1 MVKKISLKS
10 RRYQI
15 SISTKEQDEELACR
29 RHDVY
34 AVELRQ
40 HETNRIGRL
49 GDSLDDYNVNFV
61 VCVGG
66 ELAGFISL
74 TPPGKRG
81 FSIDKY
87 FKRSDLPFR
96 IDESVWETRLLT
108 VFKKHRGSVVS
119 GLLMYG
125 ALRWVESHGGKQI
138 VIIGHRGINEMYK
151 RLGFQ
156 ALGLSAQSGALTY
169 DLLLGTVAQLRD
181 KSEEQEKILNRLFDQ
196 TDWQLPVPFNPPV
209 PCFHGGA
216 FFKAIGECFDQL
228 DRKNSVVN
236 ADVLDAWFP
245 PSPKIISAI
254 NENLSWLLRT
264 SPPTGCE
271 GFLSEVANAR
281 GVKPCNVLPGAGSSD
296 LIFRAFRQWLT
307 QSSKVLILDPTYG
320 EYSHVLEKVVRCRVD
335 RVRLKYKNGFA
346 LDLNDFEQALEKKY
360 DLIVLVNPNSPTG
373 KYLSKE
379 NMIKILSQIPPTT
392 RIWVDETYME
402 YVGFNQ
408 SLEQVA
414 VSSENVIV
422 CKSMSKVYAL
432 SGARVAY
439 LCGGQHQMEPLRT
452 ITPPWVISMPA
463 QLAGVYALDDPSY
476 YEARYKETHVLRE
489 AFSSELSEIGL
500 EVFPS
505 VANFLLC
512 KLPEGGKCAKDVVEA
527 CVLEGVYLR
536 DVSSM
541 GASIGANYLR
551 IAVKN
556 KSDNERIL
564 NALKTAING

>member
-1 MVKKISLKS
+1 MNH
-10 RRYQI
+10 RYQI
-15 SISTKEQDEELACR
+15 SISTKEQDDELAIH
-29 RHDVY
+29 RHDIY

-40 HETNRIGRL
+40 HETNRLERL
-49 GDSLDDYNVNFV
+49 GDSLDAYNINIV
-61 VCVGG
+61 VCARG

-74 TPPGKRG
+74 TPPNKQT

-87 FKRSDLPFR
+87 FKRSDLPFT

-108 VFKKHRGSVVS
+108 VFKKHRGSVIA

-138 VIIGHRGINEMYK
+138 VIIGHRGISKMYK

-156 ALGLSAQSGALTY
+156 SSGFSTQSGALTY
-169 DLLLGTVAQLRD
+169 DLLLGTVSQLRS
-181 KSEEQEKILNRLFDQ
+181 KSKEQEKTLNKIFDQ
-196 TDWQLPVPFNPPV
+196 TDWQLPVSFTPPV

-216 FFKAIGECFDQL
+216 FFKAIGNCFDNL
-228 DRKNSVVN
+228 DRKNSIVN

-245 PSPKIISAI
+245 PSPKIITAI
-254 NENLSWLLRT
+254 NKNLPWLLGT

-271 GFLSEVANAR
+271 GFLSKVASAR

-296 LIFRAFRQWLT
+296 LIFRAFRLWLK

-320 EYSHVLEKVVRCRVD
+320 EYSHVIERVVRCSVD
-335 RVRLKYKNGFA
+335 RVRLKYENQFA

-379 NMIKILSQIPPTT
+379 NMIRILSQIPLTT
-392 RIWVDETYME
+392 RVWVDETYME

-414 VSSENVIV
+414 ASSENVIV

-439 LCGGQHQMEPLRT
+439 LCSGRHQIEPLRT

-463 QLAGVYALDDPSY
+463 QLAGVYALDDPGY
-476 YEARYKETHVLRE
+476 YEARYKETHILKE
-489 AFSSELSEIGL
+489 TFSSELSGIGL
-500 EVFPS
+500 EVFS
-505 VANFLLC
+505 GVANFLLC
-512 KLPEGGKCAKDVVEA
+512 KLPEGGKCAKDIVRT
-527 CVLEGVYLR
+527 CVMKGVYIR
-536 DVSSM
+536 NVSSM
-541 GASIGANYLR
+541 GTSIGANYLR

-556 KSDNERIL
+556 KLDNERIV
-564 NALKTAING
+564 NTLKTAING